1 MATCTIIPERSGRT
15 TAGVRASGTR
25 AEEVPLYLDPDQL
38 RRVEYTV
45 YLHSISKRSF
55 EQPHT
60 IYRNVVVPA
69 CPKDKRYVTFFRVNH
84 PVQIPTV
91 DPDNVSGP
99 PIIRIENAKRVALGI
114 CNPSFVGADLAIQD
128 RAIEDQYL
136 ISSGECDLTRQGVFA
151 SMNEIPTEEEL
162 AKAENRRLTYYKMR
176 FEEANGL
183 LRSDPKRL
191 QEVLGID
198 HHLAAEMFGQ
208 DVDWHKV
215 TTPKVECPNCGEK
228 IKEGIAFHYSNGQKC
243 ILDWERAWLAGAV
256 KKEDVPDGRQWWA
269 AKEKSKEELTAE
281 AVSLGI
287 EVDARWS
294 ANTLAQKIKEHSTQV
309 AG

>member
-1 MATCTIIPERSGRT
+1 
-15 TAGVRASGTR
+15 
-25 AEEVPLYLDPDQL
+25 
-38 RRVEYTV
+38 
-45 YLHSISKRSF
+45 
-55 EQPHT
+55 
-60 IYRNVVVPA
+60 
-69 CPKDKRYVTFFRVNH
+69 
-84 PVQIPTV
+84 
-91 DPDNVSGP
+91 
-99 PIIRIENAKRVALGI
+99 
-114 CNPSFVGADLAIQD
+114 
-128 RAIEDQYL
+128 
-136 ISSGECDLTRQGVFA
+136 
-151 SMNEIPTEEEL
+151 
-162 AKAENRRLTYYKMR
+162 
-176 FEEANGL
+176 
-183 LRSDPKRL
+183 
-191 QEVLGID
+191 VLGID

-215 TTPKVECPNCGEK
+215 TTPKIECPNCGEK

-256 KKEDVPDGRQWWA
+256 KKEDVPDGRQWWT